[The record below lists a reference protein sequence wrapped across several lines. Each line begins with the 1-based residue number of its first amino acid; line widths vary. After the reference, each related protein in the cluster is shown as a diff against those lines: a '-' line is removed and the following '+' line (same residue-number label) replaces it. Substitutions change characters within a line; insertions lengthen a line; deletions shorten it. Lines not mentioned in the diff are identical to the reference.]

1 MYSDL
6 GIIKTEHEY
15 LVVDK
20 YGRVFGAFQSINESK
35 NYIRRI
41 THYADYEQVQIQKLK
56 DELRAEQTRLD
67 RKEKLNRIFN
77 D

>member
-6 GIIKTEHEY
+6 GIIETEHEY

-20 YGRVFGAFQSINESK
+20 YGRVFGAFQSINGSK
-35 NYIRRI
+35 NYIRHI
-41 THYADYEQVQIQKLK
+41 THYADYEQVQIQKSQ